1 MSYPKGM
8 IYSSRLKK
16 ILQIIIETDGYVK
29 VEELAKRLK
38 TSSRTIFRELRHIDD
53 ELKEYHVRLVSKAGM
68 GIHMEGSYEDKEALR
83 QELNTEQIQYLNKEE
98 RQHLLIFELLRSDEV
113 QKLLHYGALFQVSE
127 ATISNDLDSI
137 EPWFRQH
144 DLSLI
149 RKPGVGVGV
158 QGEEAVLRKA
168 MTQLLQEDLQ
178 SKESYESVNFLDSQK
193 LLTEIFLHQD
203 AGILNMLN
211 QDILKRI
218 LDVFQT
224 NQHELNLDRYAQA
237 SYIGLIMHLVI
248 AIERILKNEELK
260 DGGDVVAMVQEDASY
275 QQAQQMAHVLE
286 LEFDIDIPDVEIA
299 FIALHIRG
307 AKISRVEYDSL
318 QDEPARQLRDVLYAM
333 LQTYDEEKRYLLM
346 EDEELFQGLLTHL
359 SPTITRLQHDLPIY
373 NPLLS
378 QIQTEYRELY
388 EQTKQACRVL
398 ENYCGVSISADETGF
413 ITMHIGASL
422 ERMQHTAIHRRV
434 IPIGVV
440 CASGIGVSAML
451 SARIQKSFHPD
462 VRLQIFSME
471 DVQRHAYDDAELL
484 VSTFSLLWT
493 GK

>member
-178 SKESYESVNFLDSQK
+178 SKESYESVNFLDSQT

-237 SYIGLIMHLVI
+237 SYIGLIMHQVI
-248 AIERILKNEELK
+248 AI
-260 DGGDVVAMVQEDASY
+260 
-275 QQAQQMAHVLE
+275 
-286 LEFDIDIPDVEIA
+286 
-299 FIALHIRG
+299 
-307 AKISRVEYDSL
+307 
-318 QDEPARQLRDVLYAM
+318 
-333 LQTYDEEKRYLLM
+333 
-346 EDEELFQGLLTHL
+346 
-359 SPTITRLQHDLPIY
+359 
-373 NPLLS
+373 
-378 QIQTEYRELY
+378 
-388 EQTKQACRVL
+388 
-398 ENYCGVSISADETGF
+398 
-413 ITMHIGASL
+413 
-422 ERMQHTAIHRRV
+422 
-434 IPIGVV
+434 
-440 CASGIGVSAML
+440 
-451 SARIQKSFHPD
+451 
-462 VRLQIFSME
+462 
-471 DVQRHAYDDAELL
+471 
-484 VSTFSLLWT
+484 
-493 GK
+493 